1 MGIKKGVGN
10 ITDCFF
16 RILNVNLWLL
26 INNQQKL
33 SVRKLLNK
41 DSQYY
46 TSLKNLSIMKFS
58 LPELPYA
65 HDALAP
71 VISAETISFHYGK
84 HHQTYVNNL
93 NGMVQ
98 GTEFENADLD
108 TIVKKSEGPIFNNAA
123 QIWNHNFY
131 FLSLTPKKGSKPGV
145 SLSKAIDEA
154 FGSFDNFKDEFGKA
168 AVSVFGSG
176 WAWLVKDSD
185 GKLSISKES
194 NAGNPLTRGLTPLL
208 TFDVWEHAYYID
220 YQNRRADYVAALW
233 NLVDWDVVSA
243 RY

>member
-1 MGIKKGVGN
+1 
-10 ITDCFF
+10 
-16 RILNVNLWLL
+16 
-26 INNQQKL
+26 
-33 SVRKLLNK
+33 
-41 DSQYY
+41 
-46 TSLKNLSIMKFS
+46 MKFS

-65 HDALAP
+65 HNALEP
-71 VISAETISFHYGK
+71 VITEKTISFHYGK

-93 NGMVQ
+93 NGLVG

-131 FLSLTPKKGSKPGV
+131 FLSLTPVKGSKPADK
-145 SLSKAIDEA
+145 LAKAIDAA
-154 FGSFDNFKDEFGKA
+154 FGSFDAFKDEFSKA

-176 WAWLVKDSD
+176 WAWLVKDAD
-185 GKLSISKES
+185 GKLSIVKES
-194 NAGNPLTRGLTPLL
+194 NAGNPLTKGLTPLL

-220 YQNRRADYVAALW
+220 YQNRRADYVTALW
-233 NLVDWDVVSA
+233 DLVDWNIVST

>member
-1 MGIKKGVGN
+1 
-10 ITDCFF
+10 
-16 RILNVNLWLL
+16 
-26 INNQQKL
+26 
-33 SVRKLLNK
+33 
-41 DSQYY
+41 
-46 TSLKNLSIMKFS
+46 MKFS

-71 VISAETISFHYGK
+71 VISAETISYHYGK

-93 NGMVQ
+93 NGLVP

-131 FLSLTPKKGSKPGV
+131 FLSLTPKKGSKPGAA
-145 SLSKAIDEA
+145 LAKAIDDA
-154 FGSFDNFKDEFGKA
+154 FGSLENFKSEFGKA
-168 AVSVFGSG
+168 AITVFGSG
-176 WAWLVKDSD
+176 WAWLVKDAE
-185 GKLSISKES
+185 GKLSITKES
-194 NAGNPLTRGLTPLL
+194 NAGNPITRGLTPLL

-220 YQNRRADYVAALW
+220 YQNRRPDYVAALW
-233 NLVDWDVVSA
+233 DLVDWEVVSA